1 MNKAGKISIIT
12 LGILAFWSGI
22 YFVLIPQFLSSEF
35 ARTKIET
42 QILKQSGFSLTLN
55 DYKVRT
61 GLAPVIRFKAA
72 NIALS
77 KGDEFVKIN
86 NINTKLN
93 WLALFTGKISVRN
106 FEADEISVDLNEDYT
121 EKLISPRIIKLIK
134 HIHLRRF
141 KIHNLALNLKNQKL
155 IQDVNIM
162 SSDVV
167 IDKFNPDKQVKLATN
182 LQLHEKENSGYV
194 NLKTDIKLPL
204 TPQNVSKSEIRA
216 NVNHLNLSTFSK
228 SISVLNPE
236 IELLDG
242 VIDLNI
248 NKNSYELISLN
259 LLSNGLFV
267 KFSGKDLPVTHT
279 KPIEIKGLLSTEG
292 DNIIINALKINS
304 DLLKSSI
311 LGQINIKDKKNP
323 DLNLSISIDKSNA
336 QEMIKLLP
344 PEKDLMPELNFYALK
359 KHFFD
364 GNVLAHIDVT
374 GKAVRPQ
381 INGSILITD
390 AYLVKPFKNAK
401 KATIKLVFKRDKMTL
416 ETNVPTS
423 AKERVWAN
431 GIFDLYDEKKC
442 NLSVKSTQNINLE
455 AAQAVLNPLQEIIKI
470 DFGPVPVMKIL
481 GNGNIDIKVSGNTI
495 DPHITGSLNFK
506 NAQVSFNDMPNLIV
520 KNGAGTLNFVDTDT
534 FFKTTSATLNS
545 NPININGTCT
555 LQGVFNFFANT
566 KDQNLNKLL
575 GDIKGNTLLADLNN
589 YFDQIESIKGLGD
602 LDLNIYGALKNIN
615 DIEFNKNVFSKGK
628 ITLHAVTLKPQS
640 VPQAI
645 SNIFGELNLD
655 NKDLLMNLYALINK
669 SKVTIEGKIKDNDAN
684 LLVKT
689 KDFRIID
696 GISTMPM
703 ELQKFILT
711 LVKSNEFMN
720 LIPTIKTN
728 FTAKY
733 KGSIDNIQPQNLE
746 VYGSVFSDINPAV
759 FKKSNYELVGSTLK
773 FSPIRIQ
780 TKDIK
785 LDTVAVIT
793 NVLSD
798 KQSVSGSFNLKDFD
812 LNLLNISTLKNFEP
826 LKPVTSKLEN
836 LTGKI
841 NISSL
846 TTNNNANATCDL
858 RDIKIQADKRT
869 HEILN
874 GKLQLKNDI
883 IHTDNINARFYEMP
897 MLLNGKISLANKNLP
912 TYHFWL
918 NTKPTQDFINNVF
931 NQNALYPIKVKG
943 DITMNA
949 EISGSANNTHV
960 KSELLLDKDS
970 SIYYMGATLGD
981 KANTV
986 KLSSNLTLHGNEI
999 KINNFNYDKIVLS
1012 LDKNENLVP
1021 LLNISGGMNYLQD
1034 NVIKFNNL
1042 KIKSKM
1048 PVDAKIFNIIFR
1060 KPFMK
1065 EGVFTS
1071 DLTLN
1076 GTSLNP
1082 QVLGKLNV
1090 TDINIPLVET
1100 NINNINFDFLPKTIN
1115 ILSTGDLITNKIQ
1128 LGATLKN
1135 DLTLPLQ
1142 VENMNIH
1149 VAQLDMN
1156 KIIDKIKHIEESNFK
1171 LHTTTSVV
1179 QPLDYTNFIINDSK
1193 ISADT
1198 ILIDNITANNYVST
1212 LEIGR
1217 DKILKLKNFNF
1228 DLADGNVNGSLTHNY
1243 NNDNLKLD
1251 LTLNRANAAEMAEAL
1266 FNIKGQLYG
1275 LANGKMSLTCM
1286 AKNDKTCLATLSGSG
1301 NFDIQNG
1308 RMPKLGSLEYLL
1320 KAGNLISNGLTGLT
1334 INGLI
1339 DLLSPLKSGEFKTIS
1354 GDFKMNDGIAD
1365 EINIYSSGKD
1375 LNLYINGKYNLTTA
1389 VADFKIFGSLSKDI
1403 TTVINKVKNLSL
1415 NTLLKTIPGVKKDAN
1430 SEFASD
1436 IAKIPNSN
1444 DINNIYKF
1452 FRVIINGDINGEHFV
1467 KSFEWVE

>member
-12 LGILAFWSGI
+12 LAMLAVWSGI
-22 YFVLIPQFLSSEF
+22 YFVLIPQFLSGNF
-35 ARTKIET
+35 VRTKLESE
-42 QILKQSGFSLTLN
+42 ILKRSGFSLTLN
-55 DYKVRT
+55 NYKVRT
-61 GLAPVIRFKAA
+61 GLAPVVRFKAA
-72 NIALS
+72 SISLK
-77 KGDEFVKIN
+77 KGDEFVNIK

-93 WLALFTGKISVRN
+93 WLALLTGRISVRN
-106 FEADEISVDLNEDYT
+106 FEADDISLMVNEDYS
-121 EKLISPRIIKLIK
+121 EKLISPRVIKLIK
-134 HIHLRRF
+134 HVRLKRF
-141 KIHNLALNLKNQKL
+141 KIHNLALNLQNQKL
-155 IQDVNIM
+155 IQDINIM
-162 SSDVV
+162 SSDVI
-167 IDKFNPDKQVKLATN
+167 IDRFNPDKQIKLSTN
-182 LQLHEKENSGYV
+182 LRLFEKETSGYV
-194 NLKTDIKLPL
+194 NLKTDLKLPL
-204 TPQNVSKSEIRA
+204 SPQNISKSEIRA
-216 NVNHLNLSTFSK
+216 NINHLNLSTFSK
-228 SISVLNPE
+228 SVSVLNPD
-236 IELLDG
+236 IEALNGL
-242 VIDLNI
+242 IDLNI
-248 NKNSYELISLN
+248 NKDSYELISLN
-259 LLSNGLFV
+259 LLSRGLNL
-267 KFSGKDLPVTHT
+267 KFRDKDLPITHT
-279 KPIEIKGLLSTEG
+279 KPIEIKGLISTE
-292 DNIIINALKINS
+292 DDSIIINSLKINS
-304 DLLKSSI
+304 ELLKSSI
-311 LGQINIKDKKNP
+311 LGNINIKDKKNP

-359 KHFFD
+359 KYLFD
-364 GNVLAHIDVT
+364 GNVLAHLEVT
-374 GKAVRPQ
+374 GKAIRPQ

-390 AYLVKPFKNAK
+390 AYLVKPIKNAK
-401 KATIKLVFKRDKMTL
+401 KATIKLIFKRDKMTL
-416 ETNVPTS
+416 ETNVPT
-423 AKERVWAN
+423 AAQERVWAN

-442 NLSVKSTQNINLE
+442 SLNVKSTKNVNLE
-455 AAQAVLNPLQEIIKI
+455 TAQIVLNPLQEIIKI

-481 GNGNIDIKVSGNTI
+481 GSGNIDIKVNGNTS
-495 DPHITGSLNFK
+495 DPHITGVFNFK
-506 NAQVSFNDMPNLIV
+506 NAQVSFNDMPDLIV
-520 KNGAGTLNFVDTDT
+520 KNGAGSLKFVDTDT
-534 FFKTTSATLNS
+534 FFTTTNAVLNS
-545 NPININGTCT
+545 RPVNIHGTCT

-566 KDQNLNKLL
+566 KDQNLAKLL
-575 GDIKGNTLLADLNN
+575 SDIKGNTLLADLNG
-589 YFDQIESIKGLGD
+589 YFDRIESIKGLGD
-602 LDLNIYGALKNIN
+602 LDLNIYGAIKNIN
-615 DIEFNKNVFSKGK
+615 DIEFNKNIFSKGK
-628 ITLHAVTLKPQS
+628 ITLNAVTIKPQS
-640 VPQAI
+640 IPQSI

-689 KDFRIID
+689 KNFRIID
-696 GISTMPM
+696 GISTMPLD
-703 ELQKFILT
+703 LQKIILT

-746 VYGSVFSDINPAV
+746 VYGSVFSDSNPAA
-759 FKKSNYELVGSTLK
+759 FKKSNYEIIGSTLK
-773 FSPIRIQ
+773 FSPIKIK
-780 TKDIK
+780 TKDIQ
-785 LDTVAVIT
+785 LDATGSIT
-793 NVLSD
+793 NILSD
-798 KQSVSGSFNLKDFD
+798 KQSMSGSFNLKDFD
-812 LNLLNISTLKNFEP
+812 LNLLNIQTLRNFEP
-826 LKPVTSKLEN
+826 LQPLTSKLEN

-841 NISSL
+841 NITSV
-846 TTNNNANATCDL
+846 TQNNNANATCDL

-874 GKLQLKNDI
+874 GRLQLKNDI
-883 IHTDNINARFYEMP
+883 IHTENINARVFDMP
-897 MLLNGKISLANKNLP
+897 MLLNGKISIANKP
-912 TYHFWL
+912 TYNFRL
-918 NTKPTQDFINNVF
+918 NTKPTQDFVNNCF
-931 NQNALYPIKVKG
+931 NNNALYPIKVKG

-949 EISGSANNTHV
+949 EISGTANNTHV
-960 KSELLLDKDS
+960 KSDLLLNKDA

-986 KLSSNLTLHGNEI
+986 KLSSNLTLQGNEI

-1012 LDKNENLVP
+1012 LDKNETLVP

-1100 NINNINFDFLPKTIN
+1100 NINNISFDFLPKTIN
-1115 ILSTGDLITNKIQ
+1115 ILSTGDLLTNKIH
-1128 LGATLKN
+1128 LGAALKN

-1149 VAQLDMN
+1149 VARLDMN
-1156 KIIDKIKHIEESNFK
+1156 KIIEKINHIEESNFK
-1171 LHTTTSVV
+1171 LHTTSSVV
-1179 QPLDYTNFIINDSK
+1179 QPLDYTNFIIKDSK

-1198 ILIDNITANNYVST
+1198 ILIDNIKANNYIST

-1228 DLADGNVNGSLTHNY
+1228 DLADGNVNGSLSHNY

-1275 LANGKMSLTCM
+1275 LANGKMSLSCN
-1286 AKNDKTCLATLSGSG
+1286 AKNDKICLATLSGSG
-1301 NFDIQNG
+1301 NFAIQDG
-1308 RMPKLGSLEYLL
+1308 KMPKLGSLEYLL
-1320 KAGNLISNGLTGLT
+1320 KAGNLISNGITGLT

-1375 LNLYINGKYNLTTA
+1375 LNLYIHGKYNLSTA

-1415 NTLLKTIPGVKKDAN
+1415 NTLLKTIPGIKKDSN
-1430 SEFASD
+1430 SEFAAD
-1436 IAKIPNSN
+1436 IAKIPNSK